1 MFSATAISST
11 KVVACQFYMLALT
24 GCQNKSNL
32 YYYKL
37 NFDDLNKAVWKS
49 CFTPSIKD
57 KAGKVRKIA

>member
-24 GCQNKSNL
+24 GCQNKIIL
-32 YYYKL
+32 YYKL

-49 CFTPSIKD
+49 CFTPGIKD
-57 KAGKVRKIA
+57 EAGK